1 MRFVSYKNDY
11 IFSSRFIISA
21 QPQCRMVVTGWK
33 GMTSARTFLPKHD
46 RAHYLRLC
54 GHEFSG
60 GKLAAYMSLKRKMY
74 VKHVSS
80 DIRTFC
86 DKNKYYYIVYSS

>member
-1 MRFVSYKNDY
+1 
-11 IFSSRFIISA
+11 
-21 QPQCRMVVTGWK
+21 MVVTGWK

-60 GKLAAYMSLKRKMY
+60 GKLAAYTSSLRRKMC
-74 VKHVSS
+74 VKQVSS

-86 DKNKYYYIVYSS
+86 DQNIIIITLYIHHD